1 VHRLF
6 IEEIDQLIQQ
16 YGLEEDPEHVIIPYK
31 DKSGQKKRCYLLKR
45 RFIRIVYS
53 EDRHVDYPL
62 AHVIEATVRYPE
74 LRLSEALDR
83 TYREL
88 NITPPDPEPPG
99 ADPEQ
104 EHEQK

>member
-1 VHRLF
+1 MHRLF

-31 DKSGQKKRCYLLKR
+31 DKGGQKKRCYLLKR

-88 NITPPDPEPPG
+88 DIKPPEPEPP
-99 ADPEQ
+99 ET
-104 EHEQK
+104 EESEQK

>member
-6 IEEIDQLIQQ
+6 IEEIDQLIQR

-31 DKSGQKKRCYLLKR
+31 DKDGRKKRCYLLKR
-45 RFIRIVYS
+45 RFIRIVFS

-83 TYREL
+83 IYREL
-88 NITPPDPEPPG
+88 DIKPPEPELPETEI
-99 ADPEQ
+99 PEQ
-104 EHEQK
+104 E